1 MIETRLL
8 VAIFFLA
15 AHTGWCQPAAAHRA
29 LRALD
34 NARWEKCRTAL
45 DKAWRKD
52 STAVTTLYALSRYY
66 FDPANPAYD
75 LDTAHLFSLKA
86 RVAPPTRRGPDSL
99 TLAQFHLA
107 VDSAAFARARTLHST
122 DAYRFFLDHYGHALQ
137 RDTARLL
144 LHEVAW
150 QDALGVDTPE
160 AFEHYLDEYPESIY
174 AERARARR
182 EELLFKTRTRDQ
194 KLESFETFLSEY
206 PESPYRHIVE
216 EQILEIFTA
225 DGSTAKYAAFLARY
239 PTGPAARK
247 AAGILYH
254 LTLEA
259 GPFSERPFDFAA
271 DSLSHVAALNAVV
284 LVPFISDKRFGF
296 MDTSGREIVAAESPM
311 LSDEYRCG
319 GIREDVLVHNN
330 KVIARDGTVLFRGP
344 VSELYDMGFGF
355 IGIVTSGCYRVT
367 HKSGFTIG
375 SNCLTDAMILEGRF
389 VAVADDG
396 RWSIF
401 TLTGRELTSGWDEV
415 KSTGS
420 AIALRKGNHWHL
432 VSFSRLGRVA
442 DMQPLDRLE
451 SFDDISVWPGN
462 RVWVRQGKKEA
473 LFDDNLRIEIPL
485 AEHRLYPESFGAR
498 CVTDM
503 GTSIFAGTHQ
513 SPVFDN
519 VRVQAGRIAVSRAG
533 KWHLYDYR
541 TDSCSAPYDSISFT
555 GVFAAGHRGDTTRIF
570 FDGDNFRDFV
580 NTPLRFVSG
589 RDGGAYLQ
597 AGTGRL
603 SLYDRS
609 GNLVFEGM
617 YDGVQHAGSNY
628 FIVSRKEKKGVVTA
642 DGKPLL
648 PVAYD
653 AIGDVDG
660 NRIPL
665 LRNMN
670 FGMYSIATGKEIRPS
685 YEKNIIPYN
694 SELLV
699 AWRKG
704 KSGIIDFNNSV
715 RIPFKYD
722 GFRFWNDSA
731 AWARDGGVWKIIDLN
746 KGAVQV
752 DNIQEFR
759 IISESD
765 QEIIAIARRDAHF
778 GILSSTRGVV
788 IPIEYTEIENVGTT
802 ESPLFLA
809 EKHVREADLSVVIY
823 YDADG
828 NAVRHQALEP
838 EEYDQL
844 SCD

>member
-1 MIETRLL
+1 
-8 VAIFFLA
+8 
-15 AHTGWCQPAAAHRA
+15 
-29 LRALD
+29 
-34 NARWEKCRTAL
+34 
-45 DKAWRKD
+45 
-52 STAVTTLYALSRYY
+52 
-66 FDPANPAYD
+66 
-75 LDTAHLFSLKA
+75 
-86 RVAPPTRRGPDSL
+86 
-99 TLAQFHLA
+99 
-107 VDSAAFARARTLHST
+107 
-122 DAYRFFLDHYGHALQ
+122 
-137 RDTARLL
+137 
-144 LHEVAW
+144 
-150 QDALGVDTPE
+150 
-160 AFEHYLDEYPESIY
+160 
-174 AERARARR
+174 
-182 EELLFKTRTRDQ
+182 
-194 KLESFETFLSEY
+194 
-206 PESPYRHIVE
+206 
-216 EQILEIFTA
+216 
-225 DGSTAKYAAFLARY
+225 
-239 PTGPAARK
+239 
-247 AAGILYH
+247 
-254 LTLEA
+254 
-259 GPFSERPFDFAA
+259 
-271 DSLSHVAALNAVV
+271 
-284 LVPFISDKRFGF
+284 
-296 MDTSGREIVAAESPM
+296 
-311 LSDEYRCG
+311 
-319 GIREDVLVHNN
+319 
-330 KVIARDGTVLFRGP
+330 
-344 VSELYDMGFGF
+344 
-355 IGIVTSGCYRVT
+355 
-367 HKSGFTIG
+367 
-375 SNCLTDAMILEGRF
+375 
-389 VAVADDG
+389 
-396 RWSIF
+396 
-401 TLTGRELTSGWDEV
+401 
-415 KSTGS
+415 
-420 AIALRKGNHWHL
+420 
-432 VSFSRLGRVA
+432 
-442 DMQPLDRLE
+442 
-451 SFDDISVWPGN
+451 
-462 RVWVRQGKKEA
+462 
-473 LFDDNLRIEIPL
+473 LRIEIPL

-498 CVTDM
+498 CVTDK

-541 TDSCSAPYDSISFT
+541 TDSCSTAYDSISFT
-555 GVFAAGHRGDTTRIF
+555 GVFAAGHRGDTVRIF
-570 FDGDNFRDFV
+570 FDGGNFRDFV

-603 SLYDRS
+603 SFYDRNA
-609 GNLVFEGM
+609 NLVFEGT
-617 YDGVQHAGSNY
+617 YDGVQHAGGNY

-731 AWARDGGVWKIIDLN
+731 AWARDGGVWKIIDVN

-765 QEIIAIARRDAHF
+765 KEIIVIVRRDAHF